1 MTKIKANFMGRF
13 EVGMRDVFLLSL
25 IFMMLLGPCLC
36 AEELRPVRDDVGFCW
51 KKKQVDRL
59 LDYLKSSAQGQGK
72 TNSDL
77 PALIAGISPHDD
89 YLYAGRVYYPLFKNV
104 KTKEVVIFGVTHG
117 TVRKAINDPQNVLI
131 FDDYKYWRGPY
142 SNVEVSGLREFLKNN
157 LDPKFYM
164 VNNEAHRLEHSI
176 EASIPFLQHFNRDIK
191 ITPIMVTAMNFS
203 RMVKVSDELATHI
216 SAYIKQDNLK
226 LGEDIFFLVSSDAN
240 HYGKDFDNIVF
251 GEDERAHQ
259 LGTGSDKRVANAF
272 LSGKISKAKIAE
284 LTAKLWGKTHADY
297 GDRVWCGKFSIPF
310 GMLTLRKVVQH
321 SQAGMSLMGKVLIY
335 SDTYSEGV
343 LPLKK
348 PGYGITAPFSLKH
361 WVGFLSAAFYLE

>member
-1 MTKIKANFMGRF
+1 MIKMKANFIGQF
-13 EVGMRDVFLLSL
+13 GVGIRNIVPLTI
-25 IFMMLLGPCLC
+25 IFMMLFFSCLS
-36 AEELRPVRDDVGFCW
+36 AEELRPIRDNVGFCW
-51 KKKQVDRL
+51 KKEQVNRL
-59 LDYLKSSAQGQGK
+59 LDYLKSSSPGQDE

-89 YLYAGRVYYPLFKNV
+89 YLYAGRVYYPLFKNI

-117 TVRKAINDPQNVLI
+117 TVRKTIDDPRNILI

-142 SNVEVSGLREFLKNN
+142 KNIEVSGLREFLKKN
-157 LDPKFYM
+157 LDRKHYM
-164 VNNEAHRLEHSI
+164 VNNKAHRLEHSI
-176 EASIPFLQHFNRDIK
+176 EALIPFLQHFNRDIK

-203 RMVKVSDELATHI
+203 RMVHLSNELATHI
-216 SAYIKQDNLK
+216 GTYIRQNNLK

-240 HYGKDFDNIVF
+240 HYGKDFNNIVF
-251 GEDERAHQ
+251 GEDERAHK
-259 LGTGSDKRVANAF
+259 LGTGSDKRIADAF
-272 LSGKISKAKIAE
+272 LSGQISKAKIAE
-284 LTAKLWGKTHADY
+284 LTGKLWGKTYTEY

-310 GMLTLRKVVQH
+310 GMLTIRKVVQKSH
-321 SQAGMSLMGKVLIY
+321 PGMSLTGKVLIY

-361 WVGFLSAAFYLE
+361 WVGFFSTAFYLE

>member
-1 MTKIKANFMGRF
+1 
-13 EVGMRDVFLLSL
+13 
-25 IFMMLLGPCLC
+25 MMLLGPCLC

-51 KKKQVDRL
+51 EKKQVDRL
-59 LDYLKSSAQGQGK
+59 LDYLKSSAQGQEK

-176 EASIPFLQHFNRDIK
+176 EASIPFLQHFNR
-191 ITPIMVTAMNFS
+191 
-203 RMVKVSDELATHI
+203 E
-216 SAYIKQDNLK
+216 KQDNLK

-321 SQAGMSLMGKVLIY
+321 SQAGVSLMGKVLIY